1 MLILGWLRS
10 SYRNQF
16 AHVLWSVTATL
27 LGEVTRAHLV
37 YNLGIS
43 PPPETFTNR
52 TP

>member
-1 MLILGWLRS
+1 MLIVRWLGS

-16 AHVLWSVTATL
+16 AHVLWSAAATL
-27 LGEVTRAHLV
+27 LGEATRAHLV

-43 PPPETFTNR
+43 PRPETFTNR